1 MCKDSISNGT
11 FRSIHKSIRSDGV
24 NLQKACAV
32 FLSLSRHR
40 FQHYSLEQ
48 SLDEPL
54 SCRRERLCIESLVC
68 IIRKYHVLARHRDG
82 GAAATIG
89 LSDVDASKARTL
101 RRQARTGSTFIGE
114 LFNQNPNVFY
124 LFEPLRVVPDMVK
137 MDAIPETYSGDMS
150 AELLNSFYHC
160 DFLTYYVYHIPRW
173 YLAVC
178 ESNAMQKICKRYKR
192 CTNVS
197 ISDLK
202 EECLKYE
209 VMVIKSIR
217 VEDLNY
223 LMPMLQHE
231 CFDFKVV
238 LLARDPRAVASSRKY
253 FKFRNRTNKTLNEL
267 GIAKPLNDTTTRLHP
282 ENVHDYCKWLGRNLA
297 VLRNA
302 PSRAR
307 RRIVVLRY
315 DHVVANVTQKALEL
329 YKIFGSRVTEN
340 VLKWIADNTHSEEHV
355 ERGSMATKRNSTS
368 TALAWRSDLS
378 MDDVKLVQ
386 SACNDVMQT
395 LGYKLIKRESELIN
409 TSASLLNPLPLK

>member
-1 MCKDSISNGT
+1 MEST
-11 FRSIHKSIRSDGV
+11 FKKPV
-24 NLQKACAV
+24 LFFLACLVIASSTI
-32 FLSLSRHR
+32 LLSRAWTSPCR
-40 FQHYSLEQ
+40 VAANGYA
-48 SLDEPL
+48 L
-54 SCRRERLCIESLVC
+54 SRSFVSSGNTTSSHDTGTEAPPQPSVC
-68 IIRKYHVLARHRDG
+68 PTSTPRKHVLFVA
-82 GAAATIG
+82 
-89 LSDVDASKARTL
+89 K
-101 RRQARTGSTFIGE
+101 ARTGSTFIGE

-173 YLAVC
+173 YLAVS

-223 LMPMLQHE
+223 LMPMLQQE

-253 FKFRNRTNKTLNEL
+253 FKYRNRANETLYEL

-282 ENVHDYCKWLGRNLA
+282 DNVHDYCKWLGRNLA

-302 PSRAR
+302 QSRAR

-315 DHVVANVTQKALEL
+315 EDVVANVTQKALEL

-340 VLKWIADNTHSEEHV
+340 VLKWIADNTHSDEHV

-378 MDDVKLVQ
+378 MNDVKLVQ